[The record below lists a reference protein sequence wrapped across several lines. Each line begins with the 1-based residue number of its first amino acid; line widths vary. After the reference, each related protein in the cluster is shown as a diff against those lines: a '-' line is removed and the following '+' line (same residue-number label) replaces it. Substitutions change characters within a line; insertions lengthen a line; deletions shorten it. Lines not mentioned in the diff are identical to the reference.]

1 MGQSNRLEPNSLEPK
16 RIKEQGFT
24 LIELMITLLI
34 AAIIVA
40 MGLPQL
46 REMSNSIRFS
56 NIQQNLLSNLLYAR
70 SEAVKTG
77 TNNIACASTD
87 GATCSVTPTLWS
99 QGWIIFT
106 DENSN
111 GAFDSGI
118 DTLKRSQT
126 TDSIASITWSNSTPI
141 VFQGDG
147 TVNNTSSGTFLIC
160 DNLTTSKIAK
170 GVTINLSGRVRST
183 DSVVCP

>member
-1 MGQSNRLEPNSLEPK
+1 MGHSNSLEPGAK
-16 RIKEQGFT
+16 NSPEPGEKGFS

-34 AAIIVA
+34 AGIIVA

-46 REMSNSIRFS
+46 REVSNTIRFS

-77 TNNIACASTD
+77 SNTIACASTD
-87 GATCSVTPTLWS
+87 GATCAADPTLWS
-99 QGWIIFT
+99 QGWVIFT

-111 GAFDSGI
+111 GVFDAGV
-118 DTLKRSQT
+118 DTLRRSQT
-126 TDSIASITWSNSTPI
+126 IESIASITWSNSTPI

-147 TVNNTSSGTFLIC
+147 TVNNTSSGNFLIC
-160 DNLTTSKIAK
+160 DSLTTSKIAR
-170 GVTINLSGRVRST
+170 GVTINLSGRVRSAN
-183 DSVVCP
+183 SVVCP

>member
-1 MGQSNRLEPNSLEPK
+1 MEQSNNHKARAINSPEPG
-16 RIKEQGFT
+16 EQGFS

-56 NIQQNLLSNLLYAR
+56 NIQQNLLSNLLYTR

-77 TNNIACASTD
+77 SDTIACASTD
-87 GATCSVTPTLWS
+87 GTTCAADPTLWS

-111 GAFDSGI
+111 GLFDAGV
-118 DTLKRSQT
+118 DTLRRSQT

-141 VFQGDG
+141 VFEGDG
-147 TVNNTSSGTFLIC
+147 TVNNTSSGSFLIC
-160 DNLTTSKIAK
+160 DSLTTSKVARGI
-170 GVTINLSGRVRST
+170 TINLSGRVRST